1 MTDQELKK
9 LNRVQLL
16 ELLLAATR
24 ENEQLHARQEELE
37 RRLQSRDIQ
46 LENAGS
52 IAEAALSLNGVFEAA
67 ESAAAQYLE
76 NVQRLSGE
84 GEALCRRM
92 EDEARKK
99 AEAIR
104 AEADAYSR
112 QTRQEADRYQSQ
124 VMEKIQ
130 SLLREQEGLRF
141 LLQSQGEGQPS

>member
-24 ENEQLHARQEELE
+24 ENEQLHARQAELE

-112 QTRQEADRYQSQ
+112 QARQEADRYQSQ

-141 LLQSQGEGQPS
+141 LLQSRGEGQPS